1 MEGCVEEHPSGREL
15 ATKYFRLLTSGVWSI
30 LGAGAMYGGFN
41 DLAMNPKLKAVLDAL
56 ESDGVSV
63 LEKSMGSPANCCS
76 YEFSASFDDGGLS
89 VTTGNYWFERRGGTI
104 SGKEALSR
112 VIRLLNLRVSPRTG
126 RAWSIR
132 SEEVDRPNSD
142 TRRRHPRTRGSK

>member
-1 MEGCVEEHPSGREL
+1 
-15 ATKYFRLLTSGVWSI
+15 
-30 LGAGAMYGGFN
+30 MYGGPN
-41 DLAMNPKLKAVLDAL
+41 GIPMNPKLRAILVAL

-63 LEKSMGSPANCCS
+63 SWQSTGSAANCSS

-89 VTTGNYWFERRGGTI
+89 VRTGNYWFEKRGGTI

-112 VIRLLNLRVSPRTG
+112 VIRLLNLRVTPQTG

-132 SEEVDRPNSD
+132 SADVDRLGCG
-142 TRRRHPRTRGSK
+142 T